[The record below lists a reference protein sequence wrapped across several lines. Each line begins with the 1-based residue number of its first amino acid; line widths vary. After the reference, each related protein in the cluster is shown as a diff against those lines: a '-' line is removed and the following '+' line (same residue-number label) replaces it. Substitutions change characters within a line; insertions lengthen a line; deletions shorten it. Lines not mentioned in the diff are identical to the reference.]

1 MTELMIKMTS
11 WLVAAMALG
20 FIVSWL
26 LSRIIYKKK
35 EAYKVDSLSAVLLER
50 NNMIEKLEKSFRN
63 EKIML
68 GKVSADLID
77 AEKLLSEKTSLVTT
91 LHHRL
96 ENSNLNKTDTLVL
109 QEKNNLLAT
118 EIQKLKQLDRKRVD
132 ELRGF
137 EEVLFLAEERMEEN
151 EKNYRQVVK
160 QLDNDIEVLTVQNEK
175 HKRNKKLYE
184 STINDFK
191 ESLKLYKADT
201 SEPEFIISKDQFVKI
216 EEQLVIYQKE
226 IENLKSENDKLLLKF
241 KKSDKELRLEADSL
255 EDKMIE
261 ELNKEN
267 DDGSMVKAFRETY
280 KKITKS

>member
-241 KKSDKELRLEADSL
+241 KKSDKELRLEPDSL
-255 EDKMIE
+255 EDKMVE